1 MGFSFR
7 STGCVKRTKE
17 SWNEIL
23 TINESPARGKDERK
37 TRRVE
42 TVGSVNALTV
52 CVTRS
57 AIDQNG
63 SYSRLTNI
71 PVPRAE

>member
-7 STGCVKRTKE
+7 STGCVKRTTAQTDQRMLERK
-17 SWNEIL
+17 
-23 TINESPARGKDERK
+23 PHRQRVAARRKDERK

-42 TVGSVNALTV
+42 TVGFVNALTV

-57 AIDQNG
+57 AIDQDG
-63 SYSRLTNI
+63 S
-71 PVPRAE
+71 